1 MYKVSFLI
9 TEVHLALK
17 NEHSIVMRNSTVL
30 QNYYNVLC
38 SIFLY
43 VYLQIKTRVDTFCT
57 SIKRTI
63 TKNNKSKVSF
73 NVKIFLSYIHIADY
87 KCINVTGIFM
97 LLQL

>member
-1 MYKVSFLI
+1 MYKVSFPI

-43 VYLQIKTRVDTFCT
+43 VYLQIKTRV
-57 SIKRTI
+57 
-63 TKNNKSKVSF
+63 
-73 NVKIFLSYIHIADY
+73 
-87 KCINVTGIFM
+87 TG
-97 LLQL
+97 